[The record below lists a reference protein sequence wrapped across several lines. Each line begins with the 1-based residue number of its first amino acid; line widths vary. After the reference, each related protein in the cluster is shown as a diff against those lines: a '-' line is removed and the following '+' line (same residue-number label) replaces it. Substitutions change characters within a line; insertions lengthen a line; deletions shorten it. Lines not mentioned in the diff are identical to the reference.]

1 MSSRQQRY
9 DVVKRG
15 IDIIGA
21 GAGLVLLSP
30 VMGATAMLV
39 RAKLGSPV
47 LFTQERPGLNGKI
60 FTLYKFRSMLHVDEA
75 KGLLSDEDRL
85 TKFGKILRST
95 SLDELPSLIN
105 VLKGEMSLVG
115 PRPLLVEYL
124 ERYTPAQARRH
135 EVRPGITG
143 AAQVSG
149 RNAITWEQKFA
160 HDINY
165 VENRSLKLDA
175 DIIYR
180 TLKAVFAREGINQ
193 QGHVSTTKFGALD
206 G

>member
-1 MSSRQQRY
+1 MNSPRRRY

-30 VMGATAMLV
+30 VMGATAVLV
-39 RAKLGSPV
+39 RVKLGSPV

-60 FTLYKFRSMLHVDEA
+60 FNLYKFRTMLNVDEA
-75 KGLLSDEDRL
+75 KGLVSDEDRL
-85 TKFGKILRST
+85 PNFGKILRST
-95 SLDELPSLIN
+95 SLDELPSLVN

-124 ERYTPAQARRH
+124 NRYTPAQARRH

-143 AAQVSG
+143 AAQISG

-160 HDINY
+160 YDVEY
-165 VENRSLKLDA
+165 VDNRSLKVDV
-175 DIIYR
+175 DIMFK
-180 TLKAVFAREGINQ
+180 TLKAILVREGINQ
-193 QGHVSTTKFGALD
+193 QGHVSMTKFGVSDA
-206 G
+206 